1 MASESRWS
9 GKSTASFTCSA
20 SSSLRIAAAVSTIWG
35 RLEPPGQGMRN
46 SARGDIAGEV
56 EVALLDLRD
65 LAQRDVPRG
74 FGVGRELAGILVHV
88 DVGIDDPQL
97 RRCLA
102 GTARLRCRRIAW
114 HPKII

>member
-1 MASESRWS
+1 MVGEEHRLVHMQLVQFAPHRCRRLDDLGPVRASRPGDAEL
-9 GKSTASFTCSA
+9 GA
-20 SSSLRIAAAVSTIWG
+20 G
-35 RLEPPGQGMRN
+35 RHR
-46 SARGDIAGEV
+46 REV

-65 LAQRDVPRG
+65 LAQRDVPWRL
-74 FGVGRELAGILVHV
+74 GVGRELAGVLVHV